1 MVPTQ
6 AGKPEMHGPALRVLF
21 VEDQPADVE
30 LNLRAL
36 EDGGFEIAS
45 DTVETAEEFKR
56 LLRSKQYDIVLVDY
70 GLPGWTGLDAIRML
84 KDAGQD
90 IPVIVVTGSLGDEAA
105 VECIKAGAA
114 DYVLKDRLSRLPF
127 AVRRALEE
135 KALREERVRAEA
147 ALRESEERFRI
158 VGRATNDAVWDWD
171 LVTDALSWGEGFTEL
186 FGYQLAQIEPS
197 IESWYAGVHPEDK
210 DRVLSGIEGV
220 IRGGGRRWSDE
231 YRFRRADGSYA
242 SIFDRGYVIHDD
254 AGKPVRMIG
263 AMMDI
268 TERKRAEAA
277 LEESEER
284 FRSLVE
290 NATVGI
296 YRTTPDG
303 RILMANPALV
313 RMLGF
318 ESFRELAARNL
329 EQEGFEPTYLRRAF
343 RERVERDGEVRGL
356 EAAWKTPDGL
366 TIYVRESAH
375 AVRASDGRVLYYDGI
390 IEDITERHRAE
401 EALRASEERFRRIVE
416 TAEEG
421 IWMIDA
427 ENRTTVANKKMADM
441 LGYTQ
446 EEMMGMSLFDL
457 MEEEERALAA
467 HNVERR
473 RAGISEQHEFKFRRK
488 DGSSLWAFLVTGPVL
503 NEAGQYAG
511 SLAMVTDMTQ
521 RRQLEEQL
529 RQAQKMQAVGR
540 LAGGIAHDFNNLL
553 TIISGYSELLLER
566 LEADNPMRG
575 QAEQI
580 KKAGD
585 RAAALTRQLLAF
597 SRQQVLVPQV
607 LDLNHVVA
615 NTLSMLRRLI
625 GEDVEL
631 VAVEGPGLG
640 RVRADP
646 GQLEQVI
653 MNLAVNAR
661 DAMPRGGKLTLETAN
676 AELDETYARSH
687 FPIQP
692 GPYVMLAVSDTG
704 CGMDAETQAHIFE
717 PFFTTK
723 EKGKGTGLGLAMV
736 YGIIKQSGGYIWCY
750 SEVGQGT
757 TFKIYLPRVA
767 EVEEMKG
774 KVGVWVAPE
783 RCTETVLV
791 VEDEPEVRQLAR
803 RILAAQGY
811 QVLEARHGE
820 DALLV
825 CEQHP
830 GPIHLLLTDVVMP
843 EMGGPELAERLA
855 PFRREMKVLYMS
867 GYTDDAV
874 VHHGVLTSGAA
885 YLQKPFTPEALARK
899 VWEVLRGP
907 LGGAA

>member
-1 MVPTQ
+1 MVSTP
-6 AGKPEMHGPALRVLF
+6 AGKPAEHGPALRVLF
-21 VEDQPADVE
+21 VEDRPADVE

-56 LLRSKQYDIVLVDY
+56 LLRSKHYDIVLVDY

-114 DYVLKDRLSRLPF
+114 DYVLKNLLSRLPF

-171 LVTDALSWGEGFTEL
+171 LVTDALSWGEGFTQL
-186 FGYQLAQIEPS
+186 FGYQPDQIEPG
-197 IESWYAGVHPEDK
+197 IESWYAGIHPEDK

-268 TERKRAEAA
+268 TER
-277 LEESEER
+277 
-284 FRSLVE
+284 
-290 NATVGI
+290 
-296 YRTTPDG
+296 
-303 RILMANPALV
+303 
-313 RMLGF
+313 
-318 ESFRELAARNL
+318 
-329 EQEGFEPTYLRRAF
+329 
-343 RERVERDGEVRGL
+343 
-356 EAAWKTPDGL
+356 
-366 TIYVRESAH
+366 
-375 AVRASDGRVLYYDGI
+375 
-390 IEDITERHRAE
+390 HRAE

-421 IWMIDA
+421 IWVSDG
-427 ENRTTVANKKMADM
+427 ENKTTFANKKMANM

-446 EEMMGMSLFDL
+446 EEMTGMSLFDL

-488 DGSSLWAFLVTGPVL
+488 DGSPLWAFLATGPVL

-529 RQAQKMQAVGR
+529 RQAQKMEAVGR
-540 LAGGIAHDFNNLL
+540 LGGGIAHDFNNLL

-640 RVRADP
+640 RVKADP

-661 DAMPRGGKLTLETAN
+661 DAMPRGGRLTLETAN

-704 CGMDAETQAHIFE
+704 CGMEAETQAHIFE

-723 EKGKGTGLGLAMV
+723 DKGKGTGLGLAMV
-736 YGIIKQSGGYIWCY
+736 YGIIKQSGGYIWCC

-757 TFKIYLPRVA
+757 AFKIYLPRVE

-907 LGGAA
+907 LASAA

>member
-1 MVPTQ
+1 MVSTP
-6 AGKPEMHGPALRVLF
+6 AGKPAEHGPALRVLF
-21 VEDQPADVE
+21 VEDQPADAE

-36 EDGGFEIAS
+36 KEGGFEIAS

-56 LLRSKQYDIVLVDY
+56 LLRSKHYDIVLVDY

-114 DYVLKDRLSRLPF
+114 DYVLKDLLSRLPF

-135 KALREERVRAEA
+135 KALREERSRAQE

-158 VGRATNDAVWDWD
+158 VARATNDAVWDWD
-171 LVTDALSWGEGFTEL
+171 LVTDALSWGEGFTQL
-186 FGYQLAQIEPS
+186 FGYQPAQIEPG
-197 IESWYAGVHPEDK
+197 IESWYAGIHPEDK

-268 TERKRAEAA
+268 TERHRVEKAFR
-277 LEESEER
+277 ESEEK
-284 FRSLVE
+284 
-290 NATVGI
+290 
-296 YRTTPDG
+296 YRLLFSQAPDAVL
-303 RILMANPALV
+303 ILDLETHDFLDANQAASELYGHTHDEFV
-313 RMLGF
+313 RLK
-318 ESFRELAARNL
+318 A
-329 EQEGFEPTYLRRAF
+329 
-343 RERVERDGEVRGL
+343 
-356 EAAWKTPDGL
+356 K
-366 TIYVRESAH
+366 
-375 AVRASDGRVLYYDGI
+375 
-390 IEDITERHRAE
+390 DITAEPERTAGALQEAQTGFLHVPLRWHRKKDGAVFPVEITGRPFVWKGRSVMCVFLRDITDRWRAE

-421 IWMIDA
+421 IWVSDG
-427 ENRTTVANKKMADM
+427 ENKTTFANKKMADM

-446 EEMMGMSLFDL
+446 EEMMGVSLFDF

-488 DGSSLWAFLVTGPVL
+488 DGSPLWAFLVTGPVL

-511 SLAMVTDMTQ
+511 SLTMVTDMTQ

-529 RQAQKMQAVGR
+529 RQAQKMEAVGR

-640 RVRADP
+640 RVKADP

-704 CGMDAETQAHIFE
+704 CGMEAETQAHIFE

-757 TFKIYLPRVA
+757 AFKIYLPRVE

-867 GYTDDAV
+867 GYTDDAI